1 MILTLRQHGTTP
13 DNADA
18 IYCKDV
24 LLPFLVAFRTYLT
37 SLGHRASDKI
47 RTGRGDS

>member
-1 MILTLRQHGTTP
+1 MILTLRQYGTTP

-24 LLPFLVAFRTYLT
+24 LLPFLIAMLNLSDV
-37 SLGHRASDKI
+37 SRAS
-47 RTGRGDS
+47 RF